1 MSGSRHAHNVFC
13 RPSGAQTVRETHG
26 GRLSKSSRAKAC
38 FLLPATCTEACP
50 VPYMAGEV
58 SASVSL
64 QRFPQ
69 LGRCSPGSWLWR
81 ELGASRMR
89 RALPVSPTH
98 SAGQFPCTADPAA
111 QGQGEQP
118 PTAPPVHQTCN
129 PPFSRPTAFP
139 AAPAPRASPPCSLP
153 KWREN
158 SAFPRGVRT
167 KANPLRRRA
176 GPPTHRT
183 QQLCVQHPMSQ

>member
-50 VPYMAGEV
+50 VPPYMAGEV

-89 RALPVSPTH
+89 RALPVRGPAH

-118 PTAPPVHQTCN
+118 PRLHPRCTRHVIPRFQGPLPFPLLLPQGPAHRAPCPN
-129 PPFSRPTAFP
+129 GARILPFPEVSAQKLILCDAEQGLPPTAHNN
-139 AAPAPRASPPCSLP
+139 SVCSI
-153 KWREN
+153 
-158 SAFPRGVRT
+158 
-167 KANPLRRRA
+167 
-176 GPPTHRT
+176 
-183 QQLCVQHPMSQ
+183 Q